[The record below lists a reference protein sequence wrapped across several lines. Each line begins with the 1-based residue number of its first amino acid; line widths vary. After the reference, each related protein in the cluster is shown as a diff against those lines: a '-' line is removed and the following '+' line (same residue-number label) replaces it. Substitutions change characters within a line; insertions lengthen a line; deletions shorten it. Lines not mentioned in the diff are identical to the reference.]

1 MADRFGLIGKTLE
14 HSFSPEIHK
23 NFGNY
28 EYDLIEV
35 AEEKDLEAVILND
48 EYKGF
53 NVTIPYKKAVI
64 KYCDKLT
71 DKAKI
76 SGAVNTIY
84 RDKGSIV
91 GENTDV
97 DGVMYL
103 LNQIKKPVKI
113 LILGSGGAHGAV
125 KAALKEK
132 NISDIVTVSR
142 RGENNYKNLDRHFDA
157 DIIINTTPVGM
168 YPNNG
173 ASPIDIGKFRNLNTV
188 IDIIYNPYKT
198 KLLLDADKEGIK
210 TISGLGMLVAQ
221 AKAASEIWQGIKL
234 GDDLIDSVTLK
245 LLRKTQNIVLIGMPG
260 SGKSSIAKI
269 MGRVMKK
276 PFYDLDKEVVKH
288 MGKSIQEVFKDD
300 SLGEAYFRDNETEVF
315 RELSKKTGVVIATGG
330 GTITREEN
338 WPLIKQNG
346 VCVYVKRDVSL
357 LSMKGRPISQKR
369 GVEAIFSE
377 RAIIYEELADIVIE
391 NNRVFK
397 DNYFTELYN
406 YVHKV
411 KKDINQYYK
420 NL

>member
-1 MADRFGLIGKTLE
+1 MADKFGLIGKTLE

-35 AEEKDLEAVILND
+35 EEERDLEAVILSN

-71 DKAKI
+71 DKAKV

-84 RDKGSIV
+84 RYKGLII

-97 DGVMYL
+97 DGVMHL
-103 LNQIKKPVKI
+103 LNQVQKPVKV

-132 NISDIVTVSR
+132 NVSEIVTVSR
-142 RGENNYKNLDRHFDA
+142 QGENNYKNLDRHFDA
-157 DIIINTTPVGM
+157 DLIINTTPVGM

-173 ASPIDIGKFRNLNTV
+173 ESPIDIRQFRNLNAV
-188 IDIIYNPYKT
+188 MDIIYNPFKT
-198 KLLLDADKEGIK
+198 KLLLDAEQRGIK
-210 TISGLGMLVAQ
+210 TVSGLGMLVAQ
-221 AKAASEIWQGIKL
+221 AKAASELWQGIKL
-234 GDDLIDSVTLK
+234 DDDLINSVTVK
-245 LLRKTQNIVLIGMPG
+245 FLRKTQNIVLIGMPG

-276 PFYDLDKEVVKH
+276 PCYDLDKEVVKH
-288 MGKSIQEVFKDD
+288 MGKSIQEVFEDD
-300 SLGEAYFRDNETEVF
+300 SLGEPYFRDNETEVF
-315 RELSKKTGVVIATGG
+315 RELSKKTGVIIAAGG
-330 GTITREEN
+330 GAITRKEN

-346 VCVYVKRDVSL
+346 VCVYVKRDVKL
-357 LSMKGRPISQKR
+357 LSIKGRPISQKR
-369 GVEAIFSE
+369 GVETIFSE
-377 RAIIYEELADIVIE
+377 RASIYEDLADIVIE
-391 NNRVFK
+391 NNRAFK

-411 KKDINQYYK
+411 KKDINKYYM